1 MMKRLPRV
9 VLGVRKSTSTDEEL
23 KIIPFSP
30 SFVLHLINEV
40 LWFVALG
47 RLEYVHT
54 GAYGS

>member
-1 MMKRLPRV
+1 MV
-9 VLGVRKSTSTDEEL
+9 GVTKATPTDEEL

-40 LWFVALG
+40 LRLVALG

-54 GAYGS
+54 GEHRC